1 MTSISYSSAVTIQK
15 GWRAYLKS
23 RESAFA
29 LHQQKLNNAIVI
41 YGPEWG
47 DYPSDSEFMDNS
59 DDEYDEEMES
69 TPLVPCEVTAP
80 IDTPENASPG
90 YSDMIGSYIEKY
102 NTQPLERRDTKTS
115 KLLGHVFE
123 ATENNILVTISCVS
137 SDEED
142 AEEYDQGD
150 YDEEM
155 NERLH
160 SGYGY

>member
-1 MTSISYSSAVTIQK
+1 MTSISHSSAVTIQK
-15 GWRAYLKS
+15 GWRAFLKS
-23 RESAFA
+23 RALAFA
-29 LHQQKLNNAIVI
+29 LHQQRTNNAIVI

-47 DYPSDSEFMDNS
+47 AYPSDSEFMDDS
-59 DDEYDEEMES
+59 DEEYYEEMES
-69 TPLVPCEVTAP
+69 TPLVPYGVTAP
-80 IDTPENASPG
+80 PIDQPK
-90 YSDMIGSYIEKY
+90 YSDIVNSFIDKY
-102 NTQPLERRDTKTS
+102 NAQPLEWRDTETG

-123 ATENNILVTISCVS
+123 ATENNLQHTISCVS

-142 AEEYDQGD
+142 DEEYDQGD